1 MRVDGQRHHCLPV
14 KMATRA
20 CFATLCFMLF
30 VTALTA
36 PLLTAA
42 AATAL
47 QQPAVPDALAAPPTT
62 QQQQQQHSALPERL
76 LDFSDFFDAVDRQQF
91 FQSVYQQDTFVAH
104 QTPRVFSDA
113 MLSTI
118 EPMVDLQALCRSFED
133 QPNKHG
139 GFQVCVCVRMCVCV
153 CVSLPACVALAVE
166 QQTPLKQHGH
176 LPRTEWSGS
185 QTGAAPTAAAPAVAQ
200 DAPRNDQ
207 A

>member
-1 MRVDGQRHHCLPV
+1 
-14 KMATRA
+14 
-20 CFATLCFMLF
+20 MLF

-153 CVSLPACVALAVE
+153 RVRVRVCECVRVLHVLQCMCS
-166 QQTPLKQHGH
+166 H
-176 LPRTEWSGS
+176 
-185 QTGAAPTAAAPAVAQ
+185 
-200 DAPRNDQ
+200 D
-207 A
+207 